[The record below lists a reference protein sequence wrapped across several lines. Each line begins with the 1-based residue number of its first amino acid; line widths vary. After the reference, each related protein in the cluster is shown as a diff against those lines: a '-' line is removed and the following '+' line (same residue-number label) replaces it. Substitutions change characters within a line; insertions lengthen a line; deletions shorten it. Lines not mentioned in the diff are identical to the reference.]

1 MENTP
6 LRIEKYLAPD
16 LVAILMAWIEAK
28 CAGWD
33 GDTKG
38 SEIAFMLS
46 RWQQPERNTLLAWR
60 VYRERG
66 VASTLVC
73 LAAGDDEIGVEV
85 WNEREGW
92 LADAA

>member
-1 MENTP
+1 MTKAV
-6 LRIEKYLAPD
+6 LRIEKYIAPE

-38 SEIAFMLS
+38 EEIAFMLS

-60 VYRERG
+60 TYRKRG
-66 VASTLVC
+66 VASTVVC
-73 LAAGDDEIGVEV
+73 LAAGADEKATEV
-85 WNEREGW
+85 WNERDGW
-92 LADAA
+92 L